1 MCNFQ
6 KIVYNFI
13 KKKYEKTLDFVRIAC
28 HSIIVERERN
38 QSANKTAGVRKEY
51 IMEENMTDYQFKKL
65 LQMVLAII
73 NECETIDEAKEKI
86 NALLNE

>member
-1 MCNFQ
+1 
-6 KIVYNFI
+6 
-13 KKKYEKTLDFVRIAC
+13 
-28 HSIIVERERN
+28 
-38 QSANKTAGVRKEY
+38 
-51 IMEENMTDYQFKKL
+51 MEENMTDYQFKKL